1 MLPLVLYCKSYRNDF
16 HRLKQLAESVT
27 RFNEDKIPFYVSVPR
42 SDLPLFA
49 PLSEELGF
57 QLLPDE
63 EILSRT
69 FQTGKTREPRL
80 AGNIMQQVVK
90 SEFWRLE
97 ISHHYLIVDSDS
109 WFIRKFRASDF
120 LHPSGHPYTVIN
132 EGRHSLLAAARSGN
146 VKFLRQFRELRE
158 TARDLFNRTGRLYDF
173 APTPC
178 IWSSAVWRGL
188 FENYAEPRGENFQD
202 LIMKFS
208 CETQW
213 YGEYLLAKQP
223 IPLFPI
229 EPLFKC
235 WHFQHDYDES
245 VTLGENEDVI
255 ALNYLGIVKQSNWDH
270 KSDFDRRKKRSWKT
284 LWMFK
289 R

>member
-1 MLPLVLYCKSYRNDF
+1 MVPLVLYCKSYRNDF
-16 HRLKQLAESVT
+16 HRLKQLAESVS

-42 SDLPLFA
+42 SDLSLFA
-49 PLSEELGF
+49 PISEEYGF

-69 FQTGKTREPRL
+69 FITGKTREPRL

-97 ISHHYLIVDSDS
+97 ISHHYLIIDSDS

-120 LHPSGHPYTVIN
+120 LHPSGYPYTVIN

-146 VKFLRQFRELRE
+146 MKFLRQFRELRE
-158 TARDLFNRTGRLYDF
+158 TARDLFNRSGRLYDF

-178 IWSSAVWRGL
+178 IWSAAVWRGL
-188 FENYAEPRGENFQD
+188 FEDYAQPRGENFQD
-202 LIMKFS
+202 LIMRFS

-213 YGEYLLAKQP
+213 YGEYLLVKQP
-223 IPLFPI
+223 IPLHPV

-235 WHFQHDYDES
+235 WHFEQDYNES
-245 VTLGENEDVI
+245 LTLGESESVL

-270 KSDFDRRKKRSWKT
+270 QSDFERRKKRSWKT
-284 LWMFK
+284 LWMLK